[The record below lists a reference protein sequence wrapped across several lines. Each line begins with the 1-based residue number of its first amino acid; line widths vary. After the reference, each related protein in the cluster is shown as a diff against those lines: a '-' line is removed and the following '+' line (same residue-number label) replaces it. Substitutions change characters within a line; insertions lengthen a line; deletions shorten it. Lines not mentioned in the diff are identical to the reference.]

1 MSSQQPK
8 QSWQH
13 DERHYCAVCNAWM
26 GSDRQSILIHENG
39 KKHQENVE
47 RALQEKRVN
56 KQKEGQSQKFLADSL
71 KQMEA
76 AAALAGGGGGTGGGV
91 ANNSYHHQQGG
102 TRPQPPPIPSNNHA
116 YHPLPHH
123 HNHYH
128 HHHHPTPPHPN
139 AVGSSSWSGHVNAA
153 PHQQQQ
159 FHLQQQ
165 QQPHNAYQQ
174 SAASTNYSHNNANN
188 KQLQQQEKIDWQ
200 AQKLKREEINTKKR
214 NKGGEESDSDEDQEA
229 TSSNKRPKITFRPD
243 EGFYTYN
250 STYNNNNNNN
260 NTNNDVIKNEDE
272 DAKENDCDAAI
283 TQQQKTTTTSTTT
296 TTYLEG
302 PVFFG
307 LLCEEMPVEI
317 WSGPSSYSSIEKR
330 LQKNAVFWKDSLVV
344 AVVMTKNNKVK
355 AAKDNANED
364 EDDDDDDDGIQRPVI
379 HVSYLKTLNDTEET
393 IEKNVS
399 VDRIRI
405 ILGGDKLIPDTI
417 EACRLLALGGEEIQV
432 STNNNNAQDD
442 AEMMEAT
449 GLSGWS
455 TVTIKKTSILQ
466 ESRDEKEKLKEQRRQ
481 VRADREAEH
490 RRTEARRMEEAKV
503 SNADDSALGA
513 YDVWGKGEYKGIDI
527 SKELDCPIEETAKRL
542 AGASSTKGKISFKK
556 RTKKKGAGMA
566 RRKTSADDDD

>member
-13 DERHYCAVCNAWM
+13 DERHYCSVCNAWM

-47 RALQEKRVN
+47 RALQDKRVN
-56 KQKEGQSQKFLADSL
+56 KQKEGQAQKFLADSL

-76 AAALAGGGGGTGGGV
+76 AAAALAGGGTGTGAGIV
-91 ANNSYHHQQGG
+91 ANNSQHQQQGG
-102 TRPQPPPIPSNNHA
+102 TGPQPPPIPSNNHA
-116 YHPLPHH
+116 YHSLPHH

-128 HHHHPTPPHPN
+128 RHHPPPPPPHPN
-139 AVGSSSWSGHVNAA
+139 A
-153 PHQQQQ
+153 
-159 FHLQQQ
+159 
-165 QQPHNAYQQ
+165 
-174 SAASTNYSHNNANN
+174 
-188 KQLQQQEKIDWQ
+188 I
-200 AQKLKREEINTKKR
+200 
-214 NKGGEESDSDEDQEA
+214 
-229 TSSNKRPKITFRPD
+229 
-243 EGFYTYN
+243 
-250 STYNNNNNNN
+250 
-260 NTNNDVIKNEDE
+260 
-272 DAKENDCDAAI
+272 ENDCDAAI
-283 TQQQKTTTTSTTT
+283 TQQKTT

-317 WSGPSSYSSIEKR
+317 WSGPSSYSGLEKR
-330 LQKNAVFWKDSLVV
+330 LSKNSVFWKDSLVV
-344 AVVMTKNNKVK
+344 AVVMTNNSKVK
-355 AAKDNANED
+355 AATD
-364 EDDDDDDDGIQRPVI
+364 EEVDEDDDGIQRPII
-379 HVSYLKTLNDTEET
+379 HVSYLKTLDDTEET

-405 ILGGDKLIPDTI
+405 VLGGDKTIPDTI
-417 EACRLLALGGEEIQV
+417 EACRLLALGGEEVQV
-432 STNNNNAQDD
+432 SNNNNNNDQDD
-442 AEMMEAT
+442 AKMMEAT

-481 VRADREAEH
+481 VRADREAEQ

-556 RTKKKGAGMA
+556 RTRKKGAGMA
-566 RRKTSADDDD
+566 RRKTSADDD

>member
-13 DERHYCAVCNAWM
+13 DERHYCSVCNAWM

-56 KQKEGQSQKFLADSL
+56 KQKEGQAQKFLADSL

-76 AAALAGGGGGTGGGV
+76 AAAALAGGGTGAGAV
-91 ANNSYHHQQGG
+91 ANNSQHQQQGG
-102 TRPQPPPIPSNNHA
+102 TGPQPPPIPSNNHA
-116 YHPLPHH
+116 YHSLPHH
-123 HNHYH
+123 HNHYP
-128 HHHHPTPPHPN
+128 HHHPPPPPPHPN
-139 AVGSSSWSGHVNAA
+139 AIGSSWLGPVSAA
-153 PHQQQQ
+153 PQQQQ
-159 FHLQQQ
+159 QLHYPQ
-165 QQPHNAYQQ
+165 QQPHNTYQ
-174 SAASTNYSHNNANN
+174 SAPSSNYSNNNNNNNNNINTNN

-214 NKGGEESDSDEDQEA
+214 NKGGEESDEDEDQEVP
-229 TSSNKRPKITFRPD
+229 SSNKRPKITFHPD

-250 STYNNNNNNN
+250 DNTNTDTDTDT
-260 NTNNDVIKNEDE
+260 NTNNDVVKNEDM
-272 DAKENDCDAAI
+272 KENDCDAAI
-283 TQQQKTTTTSTTT
+283 TQQKATAATT

-317 WSGPSSYSSIEKR
+317 WSGPSSYSGLEKR
-330 LQKNAVFWKDSLVV
+330 LSKNSVFWKDSLVV
-344 AVVMTKNNKVK
+344 AVVMTNNSKVK
-355 AAKDNANED
+355 AAND
-364 EDDDDDDDGIQRPVI
+364 EDVDEDDDGIQRPII
-379 HVSYLKTLNDTEET
+379 HVSYLKTLDDTEET

-405 ILGGDKLIPDTI
+405 ILGGDKTIPDTI
-417 EACRLLALGGEEIQV
+417 EACRLLALGGEEVQV
-432 STNNNNAQDD
+432 SNNNNDQDD
-442 AEMMEAT
+442 AKMMEAT

-481 VRADREAEH
+481 VRADREAEQ

-566 RRKTSADDDD
+566 RRKTSADDD

>member
-13 DERHYCAVCNAWM
+13 DERHYCSVCNAWM

-56 KQKEGQSQKFLADSL
+56 KQKEGQAQKFLADSL

-76 AAALAGGGGGTGGGV
+76 AAAALAGGGTGAGAV
-91 ANNSYHHQQGG
+91 ANNSQHHHQQQGG
-102 TRPQPPPIPSNNHA
+102 TGPQPPPIPSNNHA
-116 YHPLPHH
+116 YHSLPHH

-128 HHHHPTPPHPN
+128 HHHPPPPPPHPN
-139 AVGSSSWSGHVNAA
+139 AIGSSWLGPASAA
-153 PHQQQQ
+153 PQQQQ
-159 FHLQQQ
+159 QQLHYPQ
-165 QQPHNAYQQ
+165 QQPHNTYQ
-174 SAASTNYSHNNANN
+174 SAPSSNYSNNNNNNNINTNN

-214 NKGGEESDSDEDQEA
+214 NKGGEESDEDEDQEVP
-229 TSSNKRPKITFRPD
+229 SSNKRPKITFHPD

-250 STYNNNNNNN
+250 DNTNTDTDTDT
-260 NTNNDVIKNEDE
+260 NTNNDVVKNEDM
-272 DAKENDCDAAI
+272 KENDCDAAI
-283 TQQQKTTTTSTTT
+283 TQQKTTTTT

-317 WSGPSSYSSIEKR
+317 WSGPSSYSGLEKR
-330 LQKNAVFWKDSLVV
+330 LSKNSVFWKDSLVV
-344 AVVMTKNNKVK
+344 AVVMTNNSKVK
-355 AAKDNANED
+355 AAND
-364 EDDDDDDDGIQRPVI
+364 EDVDEDDDGIQRPII
-379 HVSYLKTLNDTEET
+379 HVSYLKTLDDTEET

-405 ILGGDKLIPDTI
+405 ILGGDKTIPDTI
-417 EACRLLALGGEEIQV
+417 EACRLLALGGEEVQV
-432 STNNNNAQDD
+432 SNNNNNDQDD
-442 AEMMEAT
+442 AKMMEAT

-481 VRADREAEH
+481 VRADREAEQ

-566 RRKTSADDDD
+566 RRKTSADDD